1 MLRHK
6 MKAGM
11 TGIAQIRGYRGD
23 SSLRKRI
30 QHDVH
35 YINNWSLGLDVR
47 ILFET
52 VYGAWFSRHE
62 S

>member
-6 MKAGM
+6 VKAGM

-23 SSLRKRI
+23 TSLRKRI

-35 YINNWSLGLDVR
+35 YIRHWSLGLDVR
-47 ILFET
+47 ILAQT
-52 VYGAWFSRHE
+52 LVGAWFSKHE
-62 S
+62 A